1 MSRKLFFFQQLAQL
15 IAHTRTHGLFSIYS
29 ARITLHQAHLSHALT
44 RTERALKCY
53 QVAAYLSRR
62 RTLKDQDQENDDGC
76 EDRWVNVSARAG
88 ELWLRVGLANELADE
103 SARDREMEA
112 LRKGGM
118 EVVNECEGLGG
129 TLQAV
134 GAVLG
139 ACLSKEFLVAKYVF
153 FTFFPFLV
161 RLLIK

>member
-1 MSRKLFFFQQLAQL
+1 MQQLVQL

-103 SARDREMEA
+103 SAREREMEL

-118 EVVNECEGLGG
+118 DVVNECEGLGG

-153 FTFFPFLV
+153 FTFFPFLI
-161 RLLIK
+161 R